1 METKILD
8 LGAINGQV
16 SVQIIRKKIKNVHL
30 KVFRSLEVI
39 LSVPLAVP
47 NDWIDSFL
55 NDHIEWIDS
64 QITKYKKSSGYN
76 NLSNIRSGSSTQL
89 LGKDV
94 RIYKEASLSNR
105 VELDEKKVCIF
116 LRDVSDEEQAQKLFD
131 AWWRNTASD
140 IFQSET
146 EQLYQKIF
154 KKYGLNQPK
163 ILVRKMKTLWG
174 SCTPSKDKIT
184 LNEYLLKAD
193 IRCIQYVILHELTH
207 LIYPNHSK
215 EFYDFLTIHMP
226 DWKERK
232 KQLDNEVVQGL

>member
-1 METKILD
+1 METIILD

-16 SVQIIRKKIKNVHL
+16 SVQIIRKNIKNVHL
-30 KVFRSLEVI
+30 KVFRNLDVV
-39 LSVPLAVP
+39 LSVPMTVP
-47 NDWIDSFL
+47 SDWIDSFL
-55 NDHIEWIDS
+55 NNHIEWIDD

-76 NLSNIRSGSSTQL
+76 NLSSIRSGSSTQL

-94 RIYKEASLSNR
+94 RIYKEASLIDQ
-105 VELDEKKVCIF
+105 VELDEKKIFIF
-116 LRDVSDEEQAQKLFD
+116 LRDISDEEQAQKLFD
-131 AWWRNTASD
+131 QWWRNTASD

-146 EQLYQKIF
+146 EKLYQKIF

-207 LIYPNHSK
+207 LIYSNHSK
-215 EFYDFLTIHMP
+215 DFYNFLTIHMP
-226 DWKERK
+226 DWRERK

>member
-30 KVFRSLEVI
+30 KVFRSLEVV
-39 LSVPLAVP
+39 LSVPSTVP

-64 QITKYKKSSGYN
+64 QITKYKRASGYN

-105 VELDEKKVCIF
+105 VELDENKCEGLIPI
-116 LRDVSDEEQAQKLFD
+116 RDLDDDYYEIDEKNYA
-131 AWWRNTASD
+131 
-140 IFQSET
+140 
-146 EQLYQKIF
+146 
-154 KKYGLNQPK
+154 
-163 ILVRKMKTLWG
+163 LVGRRTHRTYRLG
-174 SCTPSKDKIT
+174 DPVRI
-184 LNEYLLKAD
+184 
-193 IRCIQYVILHELTH
+193 VIANANLE
-207 LIYPNHSK
+207 
-215 EFYDFLTIHMP
+215 
-226 DWKERK
+226 K
-232 KQLDNEVVQGL
+232 KQLDFALVHTLKR

>member
-1 METKILD
+1 
-8 LGAINGQV
+8 
-16 SVQIIRKKIKNVHL
+16 
-30 KVFRSLEVI
+30 VFRSLEVI
-39 LSVPLAVP
+39 LSVPLTVP

-55 NDHIEWIDS
+55 NDHIKWIDS

-94 RIYKEASLSNR
+94 RIYKDASLIDR

>member
-1 METKILD
+1 METKILN

-16 SVQIIRKKIKNVHL
+16 SVQIIRKNIKNVHL
-30 KVFRSLEVI
+30 KVFRTLDVV
-39 LSVPLAVP
+39 LSVPMTVP
-47 NDWIDSFL
+47 FDWIGSFL
-55 NDHIEWIDS
+55 DNHVEWIDD

-76 NLSNIRSGSSTQL
+76 NLSSIRSGSSTQL

-94 RIYKEASLSNR
+94 RIYKEASLIDR
-105 VELDEKKVCIF
+105 VELDEKKICIF
-116 LRDVSDEEQAQKLFD
+116 LRDVYDEEQAQKLFD

-146 EQLYQKIF
+146 ERLYQKIF

-193 IRCIQYVILHELTH
+193 IRCIQYVVLHELTH

>member
-1 METKILD
+1 METIILD

-16 SVQIIRKKIKNVHL
+16 SVQIIRKNIKNVHL
-30 KVFRSLEVI
+30 KVFRNLDVA
-39 LSVPLAVP
+39 LSVPMTVP
-47 NDWIDSFL
+47 SDWIDSFL
-55 NDHIEWIDS
+55 NNHIEWIDD

-76 NLSNIRSGSSTQL
+76 NLSSIRSGSSTQL

-94 RIYKEASLSNR
+94 RIYKEASLIDQ
-105 VELDEKKVCIF
+105 VELDEKKIFIF
-116 LRDVSDEEQAQKLFD
+116 LRDISDEEQAQKLFD
-131 AWWRNTASD
+131 QWWRNTASD

-146 EQLYQKIF
+146 EKLYQKIF

-207 LIYPNHSK
+207 LIYPNHGK

>member
-30 KVFRSLEVI
+30 KVFRSLEVV
-39 LSVPLAVP
+39 LSVPSTVP

-55 NDHIEWIDS
+55 ENHVDWIDN

-76 NLSNIRSGSSTQL
+76 NLSSIRSGSSTQL

-94 RIYKEASLSNR
+94 RIYKEASLTDR
-105 VELDEKKVCIF
+105 VELDEKKICIF
-116 LRDVSDEEQAQKLFD
+116 LKDASNEERSQKLFD
-131 AWWRNTASD
+131 QWWRNTASD
-140 IFQSET
+140 IFQSEA

-207 LIYPNHSK
+207 LLYPNHSN

>member
-1 METKILD
+1 MEIKTID

-16 SVQIIRKKIKNVHL
+16 SVQIIRKNIKNVHL
-30 KVFRSLEVI
+30 KVFRSLEVV
-39 LSVPLAVP
+39 LSVPMIVP
-47 NDWIDSFL
+47 YDWIDSFL
-55 NDHIEWIDS
+55 DDHVEWIDN

-76 NLSNIRSGSSTQL
+76 NLSSIRSGSSTQL
-89 LGKDV
+89 LGKDI
-94 RIYKEASLSNR
+94 RIYKEASLADR
-105 VELDEKKVCIF
+105 VELDEKKICIF
-116 LRDVSDEEQAQKLFD
+116 LRDVSDEEKSQKLFD

-146 EQLYQKIF
+146 EQIYQKIF

-215 EFYDFLTIHMP
+215 GFYDFLTIHMP
-226 DWKERK
+226 DWKDRK

>member
-30 KVFRSLEVI
+30 KVFRSLEVV
-39 LSVPLAVP
+39 LSVPSTVP

-55 NDHIEWIDS
+55 ENHVDWIDN

-76 NLSNIRSGSSTQL
+76 NLSSIRSGSSTQL

-94 RIYKEASLSNR
+94 RIYKEASLTDR
-105 VELDEKKVCIF
+105 VELDEKKICIF
-116 LRDVSDEEQAQKLFD
+116 LKDASDEERSQKLFD
-131 AWWRNTASD
+131 QWWRNTASD

-207 LIYPNHSK
+207 LLYPNHSN

-226 DWKERK
+226 NWKERK

>member
-30 KVFRSLEVI
+30 KVFRSLEVV
-39 LSVPLAVP
+39 LSVPSTVP

-55 NDHIEWIDS
+55 NNHIEWIDS
-64 QITKYKKSSGYN
+64 QITKYKRASGYN

-94 RIYKEASLSNR
+94 RIYKDASLIDR

-146 EQLYQKIF
+146 AQLYQKIF
-154 KKYGLNQPK
+154 KKKPNT
-163 ILVRKMKTLWG
+163 IL
-174 SCTPSKDKIT
+174 
-184 LNEYLLKAD
+184 
-193 IRCIQYVILHELTH
+193 
-207 LIYPNHSK
+207 LIIVSAC
-215 EFYDFLTIHMP
+215 LGIIIS
-226 DWKERK
+226 
-232 KQLDNEVVQGL
+232 LI